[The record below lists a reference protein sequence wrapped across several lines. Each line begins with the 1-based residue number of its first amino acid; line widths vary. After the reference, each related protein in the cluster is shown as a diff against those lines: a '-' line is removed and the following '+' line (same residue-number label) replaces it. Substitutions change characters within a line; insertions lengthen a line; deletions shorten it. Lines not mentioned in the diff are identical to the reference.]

1 MVRLWEGFL
10 ADRVFDPDCFLIISH
25 HFCPNQSFGQVLRGI
40 FGYKLLDFFACLHK
54 LSLNVMHL
62 CTVRV
67 AVLIRK
73 PNTDRVRVSGKRFHS
88 KVKNVWS
95 KLHRMLDFGLMLH
108 FASKVDTFRV
118 NITFYDKSGYICF
131 LYYILR

>member
-1 MVRLWEGFL
+1 VKKVHRNLSDIHKIMMLCANWLPWRPDQCSVNLRVPLGFGPLKRWSVSERVFSQTEFLIQIVFSSFLIIFVQIKVSVKYLEGFL
-10 ADRVFDPDCFLIISH
+10 V
-25 HFCPNQSFGQVLRGI
+25 
-40 FGYKLLDFFACLHK
+40 KLLDFFACLHK

-88 KVKNVWS
+88 KVKNV
-95 KLHRMLDFGLMLH
+95 
-108 FASKVDTFRV
+108 
-118 NITFYDKSGYICF
+118 
-131 LYYILR
+131 